1 MLNKL
6 TRILKTTILSVIVAF
21 LLVVIFFLGVK
32 IFFGQ
37 QIEEVITLAGYITI
51 EKNNKDKNQEIK
63 FDPDVG
69 LVKYPEYESKY
80 ANIEIEKINIKLPV
94 YYGDTMEVLKKG
106 VGHSSGSYFPGEGGS
121 IVYMGHN
128 SKNVFRNFSKLKIG
142 DKIKIDTSYGK
153 FTYKIYDMKVI
164 SETDFDELPIQK
176 DKEILMVYT
185 CYPFK
190 NIGYTT
196 KRYVVYAELEK

>member
-6 TRILKTTILSVIVAF
+6 TKIIKTTILSVIVAF
-21 LLVVIFFLGVK
+21 LLVSIFFIGVK

-37 QIEEVITLAGYITI
+37 QIEDIITIANYITL
-51 EKNNKDKNQEIK
+51 EKNDRGKELVFN
-63 FDPDVG
+63 PDTG
-69 LVKYPEYESKY
+69 LISYPEYETKY
-80 ANIEIEKINIKLPV
+80 AKIKIDKINVDLPV
-94 YYGDTMEVLKKG
+94 YYGDTMDVLKKG

-121 IVYMGHN
+121 IIYMGHN
-128 SKNVFRNFSKLKIG
+128 SKKAFRNFSELERG
-142 DKIKIDTSYGK
+142 DKIEVETTYGK
-153 FTYKIYDMKVI
+153 FTYKIYDMKII
-164 SETDFDELPIQK
+164 SETDFDKLPIQK
-176 DKEILMVYT
+176 NKEILMVYT